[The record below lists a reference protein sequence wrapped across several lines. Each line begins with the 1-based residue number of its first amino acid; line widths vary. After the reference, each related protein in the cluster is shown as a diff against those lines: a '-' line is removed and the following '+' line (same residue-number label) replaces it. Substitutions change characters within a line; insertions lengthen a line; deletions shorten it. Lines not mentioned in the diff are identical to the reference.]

1 MTVVLLIVLA
11 LETAGLIAL
20 GVVLIA
26 SRRTLSATRRG
37 FVVKNQGDGFM
48 IAFAEPVDAARVA
61 DLADGGQILVTEALR
76 QSVNSETDF
85 DFSAPQHL
93 EFKGIRGQQT
103 VYPVATSW

>member
-1 MTVVLLIVLA
+1 MTVVLLIVIA

-61 DLADGGQILVTEALR
+61 D
-76 QSVNSETDF
+76 F

-103 VYPVATSW
+103 VYPVATGW

>member
-1 MTVVLLIVLA
+1 MTTIVRVTVVLLIVLA

-26 SRRTLSATRRG
+26 SRRTLSATGRG
-37 FVVKNQGDGFM
+37 FAVKNQGDGFM

-61 DLADGGQILVTEALR
+61 DLDL
-76 QSVNSETDF
+76 
-85 DFSAPQHL
+85 SAPQHL